1 MSKTDSKGVIEYAN
15 DYFMTIS
22 GYDEFELMGK
32 PHNVIRHPDMPK
44 LVFKVMWEEL
54 KKGNSTFA
62 LVKNLAK
69 DGRYYWVLV
78 NFEIK
83 KDEEGTII
91 AYYAHR
97 KAAPR
102 QAILKIEKLYEKL
115 RAIEINQ
122 NVNVAYKYF
131 IGLLEEQNTNYEDY
145 IASIMQVE
153 ANVIK
158 AYFDTEKPKKK
169 SFLSRLFK

>member
-1 MSKTDSKGVIEYAN
+1 MS
-15 DYFMTIS
+15 
-22 GYDEFELMGK
+22 
-32 PHNVIRHPDMPK
+32 
-44 LVFKVMWEEL
+44 
-54 KKGNSTFA
+54 
-62 LVKNLAK
+62 
-69 DGRYYWVLV
+69 
-78 NFEIK
+78 FEIR
-83 KDEEGTII
+83 KDEAGEIVS
-91 AYYAHR
+91 YYAHR

-102 QAILKIEKLYEKL
+102 QAILKIEKLYQKL

-145 IASIMQVE
+145 ISSIMQVE